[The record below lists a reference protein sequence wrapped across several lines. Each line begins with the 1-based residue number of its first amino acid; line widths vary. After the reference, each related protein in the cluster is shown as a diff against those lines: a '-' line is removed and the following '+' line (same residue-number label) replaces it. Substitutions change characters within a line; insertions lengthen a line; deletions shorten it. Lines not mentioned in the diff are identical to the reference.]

1 MKKIFLLALATTI
14 SLIAAEPKKEQ
25 PKKIMSEQ
33 ELTKIQEQA
42 EKEKSKGLDKK
53 ELSEIKA
60 NLLKENKILQDSLNK
75 NLFIL
80 KDHDKCIIAI
90 KEAADIDNCNKVLLE
105 KLTKENK

>member
-60 NLLKENKILQDSLNK
+60 NLLKENKKTLNK
-75 NLFIL
+75 SEFSDFNR
-80 KDHDKCIIAI
+80 HSQN
-90 KEAADIDNCNKVLLE
+90 IDDFW
-105 KLTKENK
+105 ENEF